1 MTVRVKSAILY
12 NRKGGEELARPKKNT
27 EDFKVSLPPEV
38 AEEIRKEMEKRG
50 SNASAIIREVMLEW
64 YRKRTE
70 K

>member
-1 MTVRVKSAILY
+1 M
-12 NRKGGEELARPKKNT
+12 ARPKKNT